1 MWALER
7 APVEGYCL
15 QQWLPH
21 VAELPTSRGRRSVG
35 IWGTKISCDRVA
47 RAPRASVRWCVWWSR
62 MRETRE
68 SPAGA
73 ITVTRGSQR
82 ECDKYLCDV
91 PRSARCEQACSQV
104 CCAWEAVAIPTQVFA
119 H

>member
-35 IWGTKISCDRVA
+35 IWGTKISCGRVA
-47 RAPRASVRWCVWWSR
+47 RAPRASLLWCGRYSR
-62 MRETRE
+62 MREAGE
-68 SPAGA
+68 SPARA
-73 ITVTRGSQR
+73 IAVRRGFQMA
-82 ECDKYLCDV
+82 CDKDMCDV
-91 PRSARCEQACSQV
+91 ATSARCEQA
-104 CCAWEAVAIPTQVFA
+104 
-119 H
+119 